1 MKIEVYAVC
10 HNEEKLLPY
19 FLRHYSRFASMTI
32 YDNESTDKSVKIAT
46 DGGARVIS
54 FNTTGEFREDIMTEI
69 RNTCWKESKAEW
81 VIVCDIDELVC
92 HEDLPKAL
100 SSIRGTVILPRMF
113 NMYTDVFP
121 TTKGQ
126 IYEEVN
132 MGIDINGKMNIFKPS
147 EIKAMNYDVGCHNA
161 KPEGNFILNLRSD
174 IVTLHFKQLSPEYV
188 ISRNYY
194 LHARQSEVNRVNGWN
209 WHFGESA
216 EATLNNFRDVKP
228 RLVKII

>member
-10 HNEEKLLPY
+10 HNEERLLPY
-19 FLRHYSRFASMTI
+19 FLRHYSQFASMTV
-32 YDNESTDKSVKIAT
+32 YDNQSTDKSVQIAT
-46 DGGARVIS
+46 AGGAKVIP
-54 FNTTGEFREDIMTEI
+54 FDTQGEFREDIMTEI
-69 RNTCWKESKAEW
+69 RNTCWKESKADW
-81 VIVCDIDELVC
+81 VIVCDIDELVY

-100 SSIRGTVILPRMF
+100 SSIHGTVILPRMF
-113 NMYTDVFP
+113 NMYADVFP

-132 MGIDINGKMNIFKPS
+132 MGMDINSKMNIFKPS

-161 KPEGNFILNLRSD
+161 KPEGNYILNLRSD
-174 IVTLHFKQLSPEYV
+174 IITMHFKQMSPEYV

-194 LHARQSEVNRVNGWN
+194 LHARQSEINRINGWN

-216 EATLNNFRDVKP
+216 EATLNNFRDAKP

>member
-10 HNEEKLLPY
+10 HNEERLLPY
-19 FLRHYSRFASMTI
+19 FLRHYSQFASMTV
-32 YDNESTDKSVKIAT
+32 YDNQSTDKSVQIAT
-46 DGGARVIS
+46 AGGAKVIP
-54 FNTTGEFREDIMTEI
+54 FDTQGEFREDIMTEI
-69 RNTCWKESKAEW
+69 RNTCWKESKADW
-81 VIVCDIDELVC
+81 VIVCDIDELVY
-92 HEDLPKAL
+92 HEDLPTAL
-100 SSIRGTVILPRMF
+100 SSIHGTVILPRMF
-113 NMYTDVFP
+113 NMYADFFP

-132 MGIDINGKMNIFKPS
+132 MGVDINSKMNIFKPS

-161 KPEGNFILNLRSD
+161 KPEGNYILNLRSD
-174 IVTLHFKQLSPEYV
+174 IITMHFKQMSPEYV

-194 LHARQSEVNRVNGWN
+194 LHARQSEINRINGWN

-216 EATLNNFRDVKP
+216 EATLNNFRDAKP